1 MEMLLLAAAGLAVFF
16 AVKAA
21 RRRAYPHRLMELE
34 QALRLH
40 AAARKHTDR
49 EGADELVRL
58 AEDLALARGL
68 VNGSDEGL
76 RAQWHRLR
84 PQLLHLT
91 SESALQRVD
100 LFHSDR
106 RHAIQQAVYD
116 LVTRLDARTG

>member
-1 MEMLLLAAAGLAVFF
+1 MEMLLLAAAGIAMFF
-16 AVKAA
+16 AVQAA
-21 RRRAYPHRLMELE
+21 RRRAYPHRLMELG
-34 QALRLH
+34 QALKLH

-58 AEDLALARGL
+58 AEDLALAQSL
-68 VNGSDEGL
+68 ANGSDEGL
-76 RAQWHRLR
+76 QSQWHRLR

-106 RHAIQQAVYD
+106 RYAIQQAVYD
-116 LVTRLDARTG
+116 LVARLDARAG